1 MAELED
7 KRREVFAAAVARG
20 LSKVAAHR
28 EAGFAG
34 DTGNAARMAR
44 EPAVMARIEELRAE
58 QPPVI
63 EVAAAEPQIVPLA
76 GMHNGQHQPN
86 RIKEFEAIRDQAMKL
101 GHTSAAT
108 MAQAHMVKAE
118 RVEQTKG
125 KEAGLSLVAL
135 AQKIIPHFRWAL
147 RTGGTAEE
155 MACRILGIVSP
166 TEQAALG
173 VPLAKRSPSANGHAK
188 A

>member
-58 QPPVI
+58 QPPI
-63 EVAAAEPQIVPLA
+63 IDVAAPEPSSA
-76 GMHNGQHQPN
+76 GLGASGGKPD
-86 RIKEFEAIRDQAMKL
+86 RIREFEQIRDAALAK
-101 GHTSAAT
+101 GHTSAAAT
-108 MAQAHMVKAE
+108 AQRDLTKAE
-118 RVEQTKG
+118 RVAVSETKLWSGDLQKLAREVLGHLRAMKAERASPEQIVRAK
-125 KEAGLSLVAL
+125 
-135 AQKIIPHFRWAL
+135 
-147 RTGGTAEE
+147 
-155 MACRILGIVSP
+155 LGIP
-166 TEQAALG
+166 EETWLG
-173 VPLAKRSPSANGHAK
+173 WGLPLGNVTPIKRA
-188 A
+188 